1 MHNAIYVLNRPAFFG
16 ELTVKTFAILTAAL
30 LAAAAPASAA
40 TLVNA
45 NIATPTSLGT
55 FAAGK
60 YKVTTTGTISLAGT
74 AGDGQFDVDANGVP
88 VTPVTYSQYS
98 YFNPAGSTIADGQS
112 GIAPGLNIGS
122 LVGSLV
128 ANPGST
134 DFFSLGSSATL
145 VFAGTTTLYGAVN
158 DLSFAYGNNGGA
170 FSVSIA
176 AIPEPAQWAMLI
188 GGFGVVGGAMRSRRR
203 TLNVTFA

>member
-1 MHNAIYVLNRPAFFG
+1 MNTKI
-16 ELTVKTFAILTAAL
+16 
-30 LAAAAPASAA
+30 LAAGLALALAAPTPAA

-45 NIATPTSLGT
+45 NTSTPTSLGT

-60 YKVTTTGTISLAGT
+60 YKVTTTGIISLAGT
-74 AGDGQFDVDANGVP
+74 AGDGQFDVNANGVP
-88 VTPVTYSQYS
+88 VTPVTYPQYS

-122 LVGSLV
+122 LVGAFV
-128 ANPGST
+128 ANPGPT
-134 DFFSLGSSATL
+134 DFFSLGS
-145 VFAGTTTLYGAVN
+145 GTTLTFASTTLLYGAVN

-176 AIPEPAQWAMLI
+176 AVPEPAQWALLVA
-188 GGFGVVGGAMRSRRR
+188 GFAVLGVALRSRRHKLQVSF
-203 TLNVTFA
+203 TGSI